1 MAVELNQNGLP
12 NSIQIDQKLRRSI
25 LSAATTN
32 HRSMLPAPGCSH
44 LLTSVLTPPNDNA
57 PQDNGKETKMPMEHH
72 ETEPSIQP
80 TLSHFPTSQ
89 PSTSS
94 SPSTLPYP
102 IMQHYNITQ

>member
-57 PQDNGKETKMPMEHH
+57 NKQLTAFNYCFENNNSVMDYIKIKRSCFKSRCN
-72 ETEPSIQP
+72 
-80 TLSHFPTSQ
+80 
-89 PSTSS
+89 
-94 SPSTLPYP
+94 
-102 IMQHYNITQ
+102 